1 MEREANYATVGA
13 FVLLVTAMAALFVY
27 WYTDAAGHRDFT
39 RYEVYFDGS
48 VSGLTRGAAVRYLGV
63 NVGQVVTMRIDRRAA
78 GRVQVIVDVDSTT
91 PVSDRTIAQ
100 LSEQG
105 VTGVLFIDLLQD
117 PGTKPLAE
125 AVAAEKYPVIR
136 SARSNL
142 DVLLASLP
150 DMVGHATAVLER
162 VESLLS
168 DRNLAAATQSLA
180 NIDHASAEVPQT
192 LRDVRTLLADL
203 RSTSDEFRGTAD
215 SVRGLT
221 DSVGPQLRTAAQ
233 NVASATEGL
242 SRAASGM
249 EQLIGENRADVRGFT
264 RDTLPEFQRLI
275 GDSRAAADQL
285 QDLAHSLKEDPSQ
298 LLYEPLQQGVAIP
311 P

>member
-27 WYTDAAGHRDFT
+27 WYTDAVGHHDFT

-48 VSGLTRGAAVRYLGV
+48 VSGLTPGAAVRYLGV
-63 NVGQVVTMRIDRRAA
+63 NVGQVVSMRIDRRAP

-91 PVSDRTIAQ
+91 PVSNRTVAQ

-117 PGTKPLAE
+117 AGTNPLAE

-162 VESLLS
+162 MEGLLS
-168 DRNLAAATQSLA
+168 DRNLAAATHSLA
-180 NIDHASAEVPQT
+180 NIDQASAELPQT
-192 LRDVRTLLADL
+192 LRDLRALLTDL
-203 RSTSDEFRGTAD
+203 RATSDEFRGTAD
-215 SVRGLT
+215 SVRGVT
-221 DSVGPQLRTAAQ
+221 DTIGPQLRAAAQ
-233 NVASATEGL
+233 HVASATEAL
-242 SRAASGM
+242 SQAAAGM
-249 EQLIGENRADVRGFT
+249 QQLIGENRADVRGFT
-264 RDTLPEFQRLI
+264 RDALPELQRLI
-275 GDSRAAADQL
+275 GDGRSAAGEL
-285 QDLAHSLKEDPSQ
+285 HDLAHSLREDPSQ
-298 LLYEPLQQGVAIP
+298 LMYEPRQQGVAIP